1 MQKIGFSIL
10 ILSLF
15 CNLFTLKAQTYQD
28 ILGQTG
34 DRLNTITTAVPFL
47 LIAPDARS
55 GSMGEVG
62 AATPPDINSMHWNP
76 AKYIFIDGDYG
87 VTISYTPW
95 MRKLINDINLAYVS
109 GYYKFDKNQAIAGSL
124 RYFTLGEIQFVGMTP
139 DENQWTFSPTEFAI
153 DAAYNRIFGDN
164 FSFAIALR
172 YIYSNLS
179 GGATVGTGH
188 TETKPGQS
196 VAGDV
201 AIFYKHDFKINK
213 RDSRIAFGMDIS
225 NLGARI
231 SYSELGYRAFLPTN
245 LRIGPSFTYNIDDF
259 NAITVAFD
267 LNKLLVPTPPLY
279 TYDSITEEYVIA
291 KGMDPSRDVVNALFT
306 SFWDAPGGFKEELH
320 EVIFSGGIEYDYSRQ
335 FFIRAGYF
343 NEHKTKGNRK
353 FATFGVGV
361 RYNIFDLSFS
371 YLVPFEQH
379 HPLENVLR
387 FTMTFNF
394 FKPQNKPK

>member
-1 MQKIGFSIL
+1 MQKIGFSIV

-15 CNLFTLKAQTYQD
+15 CNLFTLEAQTNQD
-28 ILGQTG
+28 VLGQTG

-55 GSMGEVG
+55 GAMGEVG

-109 GYYKFDKNQAIAGSL
+109 GYYKFDKNQAIAASL

-139 DENQWTFSPTEFAI
+139 DENLGTFSPTEFSI
-153 DAAYNRIFGDN
+153 DVAYNRIFGDN

-179 GGATVGTGH
+179 GGTPVGTGH
-188 TETKPGQS
+188 AETKPGQS

-231 SYSELGYRAFLPTN
+231 TYSELGYRAFLPTN
-245 LRIGPSFTYNIDDF
+245 IRIGPSFTYNIDDF

-291 KGMDPSRDVVNALFT
+291 KGMDPDRSVVNALFT

-335 FFIRAGYF
+335 FFVRAGYF

>member
-1 MQKIGFSIL
+1 
-10 ILSLF
+10 
-15 CNLFTLKAQTYQD
+15 
-28 ILGQTG
+28 
-34 DRLNTITTAVPFL
+34 
-47 LIAPDARS
+47 
-55 GSMGEVG
+55 
-62 AATPPDINSMHWNP
+62 
-76 AKYIFIDGDYG
+76 
-87 VTISYTPW
+87 
-95 MRKLINDINLAYVS
+95 
-109 GYYKFDKNQAIAGSL
+109 
-124 RYFTLGEIQFVGMTP
+124 
-139 DENQWTFSPTEFAI
+139 
-153 DAAYNRIFGDN
+153 
-164 FSFAIALR
+164 
-172 YIYSNLS
+172 
-179 GGATVGTGH
+179 
-188 TETKPGQS
+188 
-196 VAGDV
+196 V